1 MEMMSILMNDTQQKD
16 VPMPVR
22 GRVHNARH
30 GRGVI
35 PGKGER
41 GFTLIE
47 VVMTMVLL
55 SIGVMSLGPLML
67 SVVRGNR
74 FAQDMSLATALAED
88 RLEQILHYTN
98 YDSITPT
105 RFLSEAQGQVH
116 NGDLAYIK
124 FARAVTIVDSL
135 DILGVSLM
143 KNVTVVISWR
153 GITSNQHE
161 VTMYGRVARF

>member
-1 MEMMSILMNDTQQKD
+1 MEMMSIPMNETLLED

-22 GRVHNARH
+22 GRVHHARH

-35 PGKGER
+35 PGTGER

-55 SIGVMSLGPLML
+55 SFGLMSLGPLML

-74 FAQDMSLATALAED
+74 FAQDMSLATSLAED
-88 RLEQILHYTN
+88 RLEQVLHYSN
-98 YDSITPT
+98 YDSIVAAHFP
-105 RFLSEAQGQVH
+105 SEAQGQVH
-116 NGDLAYIK
+116 NGDQTYIK
-124 FARAVTIVDSL
+124 FARTVSIVDSL

-143 KNVTVVISWR
+143 KNVTVEITWR
-153 GITSNQHE
+153 GITSNDHS
-161 VTMYGRVARF
+161 VSMYGRVARF